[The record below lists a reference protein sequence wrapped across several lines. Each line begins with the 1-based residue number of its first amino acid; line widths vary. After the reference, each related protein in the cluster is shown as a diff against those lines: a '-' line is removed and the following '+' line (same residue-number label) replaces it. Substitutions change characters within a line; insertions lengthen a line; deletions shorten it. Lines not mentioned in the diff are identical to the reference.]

1 LKLERKSRKEKD
13 ETTVYLMVGSPN
25 ADVSYNNPGTQM
37 TMQEAK
43 DFLNELIPVMD
54 AYNLELRI
62 KDQNDLVNKEEK
74 KYKNLVEDGNDL
86 DKKRAS
92 IENKISDN
100 KKDQMKQGSIVDQ
113 QKQNLASLVNQRKS

>member
-1 LKLERKSRKEKD
+1 
-13 ETTVYLMVGSPN
+13 
-25 ADVSYNNPGTQM
+25 
-37 TMQEAK
+37 MQEAK

-62 KDQNDLVNKEEK
+62 KDQNDLVSKEEK